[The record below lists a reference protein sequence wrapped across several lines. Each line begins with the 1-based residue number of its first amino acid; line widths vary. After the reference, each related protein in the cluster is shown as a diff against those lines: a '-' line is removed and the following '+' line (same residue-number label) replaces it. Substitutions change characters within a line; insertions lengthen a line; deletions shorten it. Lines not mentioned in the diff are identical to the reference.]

1 MSKGVR
7 TNELQRGLRRLAS
20 DPWLALG
27 LQPPPDTATNAQ
39 QQQPSEADA
48 ARLKKAWRSLALKYH
63 PDKTQNRTTALFAT
77 IQVYG
82 YRSGV
87 VGWVGVHG
95 WRIFALGSC
104 YAHIV
109 RNPTFFLSFQV
120 LPVASHTPLTHAP
133 PFPVRAQAAYTLL
146 SDPTTRAASD
156 AARRR
161 QRDEADRARRP
172 PRDQRVPRRSAGG
185 RRAKGGVGVRGARGW
200 EAG

>member
-27 LQPPPDTATNAQ
+27 LQPPPDTAANAQ

-82 YRSGV
+82 WVG
-87 VGWVGVHG
+87 GWVGWWVCMDGGCLH
-95 WRIFALGSC
+95 WVLVMR
-104 YAHIV
+104 
-109 RNPTFFLSFQV
+109 TF
-120 LPVASHTPLTHAP
+120 
-133 PFPVRAQAAYTLL
+133 
-146 SDPTTRAASD
+146 
-156 AARRR
+156 
-161 QRDEADRARRP
+161 
-172 PRDQRVPRRSAGG
+172 
-185 RRAKGGVGVRGARGW
+185 
-200 EAG
+200 